1 MVALLLVPQPFYPI
15 YFQRAVVLVHPRVD
29 PHVMP
34 LVLSHGFGVLNAV
47 PLFVL
52 VIFQYVVVSVSSNI
66 AAHIRL
72 SDAVRASLLIVPIAL
87 LVLIL
92 SGRSSRAKHR

>member
-1 MVALLLVPQPFYPI
+1 MLALVLGPKPFFPVH
-15 YFQRAVVLVHPRVD
+15 FQRAVVFVHPCVN

-34 LVLSHGFGVLNAV
+34 LVLSYSFRILNAV

-52 VIFQYVVVSVSSNI
+52 VIFQYVVVAVSSNI
-66 AAHIRL
+66 ATHIRL
-72 SDAVRASLLIVPIAL
+72 SDAVRRSLLIVPIAL

-92 SGRSSRAKHR
+92 SAGSCRAKHG